1 HQTEIMGSFLTL
13 STSAAVILLVIRG
26 GLSVDIVGGYEVAP
40 HSRPF
45 MALIKGANGKSIC
58 GGALIKKNWVLTAAH
73 CDVEGGK
80 VILGAHSQKATEK
93 EKQIFK
99 IRKQI
104 RYPCYCSNSK
114 ENDIMLLQL
123 QERARLNEAVQPIPL
138 PTSDD
143 DPKPKTICSV
153 AGWGLTANRLKKL
166 PDTLREVNITVISR
180 KTCNDKHHYNNNPV
194 ITDNM
199 ICAGATNGGKDSC
212 DGDSGGPLRCNNVM
226 RGITAFG
233 KQHKCGAVD
242 GPGVY
247 TRLTKQYLQWI
258 RKTIGG

>member
-1 HQTEIMGSFLTL
+1 HQTEIMGAFLTL
-13 STSAAVILLVIRG
+13 STSAAIILLVIRA
-26 GLSVDIVGGYEVAP
+26 GLSVDIIGGNEVAP

-45 MALIKGANGKSIC
+45 MALINGANGKPIC
-58 GGALIKKNWVLTAAH
+58 GGALIKENWVLTAAH
-73 CDVEGGK
+73 CNAQGGK
-80 VILGAHSQKATEK
+80 VILGAHSQKATER
-93 EKQIFK
+93 EKQIFQ
-99 IRKQI
+99 IAKQI
-104 RYPCYCSNSK
+104 PYPCYCSNCK

-123 QERARLNEAVQPIPL
+123 QKRARLNKAVQLIPL

-143 DPKPKTICSV
+143 DPKPGTTCSV
-153 AGWGLTANRLKKL
+153 AGWGRTHNRLKNL
-166 PDTLREVNITVISR
+166 SDTLREVNVTVISR
-180 KTCNDKHHYNNNPV
+180 QICNDKNHYKSNPV

-199 ICAGATNGGKDSC
+199 ICAGSKNGGKDSC
-212 DGDSGGPLRCNNVM
+212 FGDSGGPLRCNNVM

-233 KQHKCGAVD
+233 KAKKCGSVD

>member
-1 HQTEIMGSFLTL
+1 HQTEIMGALLTL

-26 GLSVDIVGGYEVAP
+26 GLCVDIIGGNEVAP

-45 MALIKGANGKSIC
+45 MALIKGANGKPIC
-58 GGALIKKNWVLTAAH
+58 GGALIKENWVLTAAH
-73 CDVEGGK
+73 CTVEGGK
-80 VILGAHSQKATEK
+80 VILGAHSLKATER
-93 EKQIFK
+93 EKQDFQIA
-99 IRKQI
+99 KQI
-104 RYPCYCSNSK
+104 RHPCYCSSCK

-123 QERARLNEAVQPIPL
+123 QKRARLNKAVQLIPL

-143 DPKPKTICSV
+143 DPKPGTTCTV
-153 AGWGLTANRLKKL
+153 AGWGQIRNHLRK
-166 PDTLREVNITVISR
+166 PSDTLREVNITVISR
-180 KTCNDKHHYNNNPV
+180 QICNDNNHYKNNPV

-199 ICAGATNGGKDSC
+199 ICAGAKNGGKDSC
-212 DGDSGGPLRCNNVM
+212 NGDSGGPLRCNNVM

-233 KQHKCGAVD
+233 KQNKCGSVD

-258 RKTIGG
+258 KKTIGG